1 MSSAV
6 RQMFSPSTSCLRA
19 AGQGRMCRCAIAHRP
34 RPYRALKR
42 HIKPEGLH
50 RVLSEPG
57 SEYTTLRGRSTES
70 KLKVALSG
78 IADSSRVATDN
89 HARYSVYSFLTRRR

>member
-1 MSSAV
+1 MPSAA
-6 RQMFSPSTSCLRA
+6 RQRGLSLDESLVGSRARSDVQMRNSTQA
-19 AGQGRMCRCAIAHRP
+19 TAI
-34 RPYRALKR
+34 LCT
-42 HIKPEGLH
+42 IKPEGLH

-57 SEYTTLRGRSTES
+57 SEYATLRGRPTES

-89 HARYSVYSFLTRRR
+89 HARYSVHPFLTRRR